1 MVSQDGGKD
10 RLYNNQGYSPND
22 WKIGLLD
29 FVDPPKLVTFF
40 LFGQFCCKT
49 VKLNIKLY
57 LVAATGELIQ
67 LSNIDGVINEK

>member
-40 LFGQFCCKT
+40 LIFDNFA
-49 VKLNIKLY
+49 VKL
-57 LVAATGELIQ
+57 
-67 LSNIDGVINEK
+67 